1 MVGGPTS
8 ASAPPQ
14 PRGAF
19 VLFEGVDRSG
29 KSTQAARLVD
39 ALNAEGVRCGGCG
52 VGGVGVFVLWRQRAA

>member
-39 ALNAEGVRCGGCG
+39 ALNAEGVRFGGCG
-52 VGGVGVFVLWRQRAA
+52 VGW